1 MRNGSEREEVT
12 LEVGS
17 SRRRVLATLTAAGVG
32 LWGVPAIGSKKTRK
46 AVKRAKKRGKQK
58 CRKQDGQCTQAFTE
72 ICTARN
78 SDPADAATC
87 TLQFTACCPFL
98 SDCQTTAFFDCIFA
112 QG

>member
-1 MRNGSEREEVT
+1 MDT
-12 LEVGS
+12 LK
-17 SRRRVLATLTAAGVG
+17 TLTAVASPCNRARRSLVAGLG
-32 LWGVPAIGSKKTRK
+32 GIALGGVLTPTLASKKSRK
-46 AVKRAKKRGKQK
+46 AVKRAKKQSKKK
-58 CRKQDGQCTQAFTE
+58 CQNQEGQCTQAFTE